1 MSRVNSTQTQPTT
14 ALALDA
20 AALYWAVL
28 EAPPQV
34 RGLAALLRGGADEEA
49 LRYAFET
56 WLPQPIDEVECRFV
70 RAPSDDHA
78 IARVVACGIPRDRL
92 LALLDE
98 AESAGRAI
106 ESAAPT
112 HMPEVVAK
120 RLLPEADLDGLAS
133 ALEFRA
139 GGCESPRV
147 TRRRRRTHL
156 TLAASAALATGL
168 VSAGMF
174 RGAAALLTE
183 SAQARSAA
191 DVLAASALGEA
202 EGAALGAGLS
212 SLRLTGEL
220 AALERTRDRSADLL
234 LAADR
239 GATLLTLLAAWPDAI
254 PTRVDQVHAEQ
265 EALTIRGEVRD
276 AGDFE
281 RLALALSELLAAAG
295 WAEQTKSGSKSR
307 DAFSFT
313 LAFKPG
319 PVRAAPPGT
328 EPPEPTPGAPGTPGA
343 SGPTAIS
350 AAPPVPLP
358 EGAP

>member
-1 MSRVNSTQTQPTT
+1 MSRVNSTQTQPAS
-14 ALALDA
+14 ALALDP

-34 RGLAALLRGGADEEA
+34 RGLAALLRGRADEEA

-56 WLPQPIDEVECRFV
+56 WLPQPIDEVECRFAWALSGD
-70 RAPSDDHA
+70 RG
-78 IARVVACGIPRDRL
+78 IARIVACGIPRDRL

-98 AESAGRAI
+98 AESSGREI

-112 HMPEVVAK
+112 HVPDVVAK
-120 RLLPEADLDGLAS
+120 RLAPEADLDGLAS

-139 GGCESPRV
+139 GACESPRV

-156 TLAASAALATGL
+156 SLAAAAALATGL

-174 RGAAALLTE
+174 RGAAALRTE

-202 EGAALGAGLS
+202 EGAALGAGLAA
-212 SLRLTGEL
+212 LRLTGEL
-220 AALERTRDRSADLL
+220 AALERTRDRSADPL

-239 GATLLTLLAAWPDAI
+239 GATLLSLLAAWPDAI
-254 PTRVDQVHAEQ
+254 PTRVDQLHAEQ

-281 RLALALSELLAAAG
+281 RLALALSERLGAAG

-313 LAFKPG
+313 LALKPG
-319 PVRAAPPGT
+319 PVRAVPAAT
-328 EPPEPTPGAPGTPGA
+328 EPPDPTPGAPGIPGA
-343 SGPTAIS
+343 AGPTAIS
-350 AAPPVPLP
+350 AAPPDSLP
-358 EGAP
+358 EAAP